1 MKRFQIGSL
10 FDIPIQVD
18 VTFLLVLPLFVY
30 LIGSRVA
37 AITQILNQTLDVGI
51 AVGTLSGGALPWLLG
66 LFAALGLFA
75 GVVLHELGHSL
86 TAMRYGVDIE
96 SITLWIFGGIASFAE
111 LPENWKQELLIA
123 VAGPVV
129 SVVLGVVCYAGFL
142 VTPASVPTARFVLG
156 YLAVLNV
163 MLAVFN
169 MLPGFPMDGGRVLRA
184 LLARNRPYA
193 KATRI
198 AAAVGKGMALLLGI
212 VGLLSFNII
221 LMGVAFFIYIGASS
235 ESRQVMLKEA
245 FEGISIR
252 DLMTPVDRVIT
263 VQPETSVATLF
274 DRMLTERHVG
284 YPVVDRDGE
293 VVGII
298 TLDDASDVAPVEREA
313 YTVADVMSRDLHTV
327 SPHTDAMEGM
337 ETLQQNDIGRL
348 LVTDGGGEL
357 LGLVTRTDFMRAFEI
372 LSESDARPT
381 DRRRR
386 GDERSIEV

>member
-37 AITQILNQTLDVGI
+37 AITQIINQTLDAGI
-51 AVGTLSGGALPWLLG
+51 AAGTLSGGALPWLLG

-252 DLMTPVDRVIT
+252 DLMTPVDRVVT
-263 VQPETSVATLF
+263 VSPDTSVATLF

-298 TLDDASDVAPVEREA
+298 TLDDASNVAPVEREA
-313 YTVADVMSRDLHTV
+313 YTVADVMTRDLHTV
-327 SPHTDAMEGM
+327 SPKTDAMEGM